1 MNDDNTITIDRQSTS
16 KFLDNAVKFLL
27 TVTPLIVFLVFSPVT
42 MDNFDLPK
50 GIVMFVLSSLLLLSY
65 LLKSVLN
72 GKLELTSTVFNVPVI
87 LFAASTLL
95 SALTP
100 INKLLGL
107 SDFVLTFLPF
117 VIIYFVTANSV
128 DTDEKL
134 NTVLTGLGLAVLSLA
149 LFNIVANL
157 YTFGTRFFPQLPIV
171 PLLNPVFSPAGSL
184 FAQGILYLIALP
196 IIVSQIKENRK
207 RIFWIT
213 ALGLVFVSG
222 LLTLNTLYSNRPA
235 ILDYQSSWKVA
246 TGALGASLFSALFG
260 AGFNQYSNAFSMY
273 KPLEFNLTP
282 LWNLKF
288 ASAGNYYLTLLTT
301 GGVAVLAS
309 FIFLVSKFVKIFRLR
324 LSLNVARP
332 TELGL
337 LAAMGVAFAL
347 YVVFP
352 ASNVSLFTVFLL
364 LGLTVAYYRLREV
377 AAVANVGRNN
387 NIIGAHFAPLAALV
401 IFGLVFIALSYYLI
415 GRVFAADLAFASSL
429 RAANNNRGADTYN
442 LQIKAIGLNPFNDNY
457 RVSYSQTNLA
467 LADSIAGSATPG
479 AGLTEAQRNNVVQLV
494 QQSIRE
500 ARIAT
505 TMDPLKSGN
514 WENLANIYKSL
525 INFAQ
530 GADQWSLASQ
540 SQAITLDPTNPRL
553 RLDLGGLFMGFGQ
566 YNTAAQAFSLA
577 VQLKPDFANAY
588 YNLAQAYKFLKNTDF
603 YKQNMEAAKSIV
615 CVTAVASADCNRI
628 TQELSDFDTTAQ
640 TITELN
646 QKDESTLA
654 TASAKPTNLP
664 KVKPTPPPTI
674 SSPSGE
680 LR

>member
-377 AAVANVGRNN
+377 AAVAN
-387 NIIGAHFAPLAALV
+387 
-401 IFGLVFIALSYYLI
+401 
-415 GRVFAADLAFASSL
+415 
-429 RAANNNRGADTYN
+429 
-442 LQIKAIGLNPFNDNY
+442 
-457 RVSYSQTNLA
+457 
-467 LADSIAGSATPG
+467 
-479 AGLTEAQRNNVVQLV
+479 
-494 QQSIRE
+494 
-500 ARIAT
+500 
-505 TMDPLKSGN
+505 
-514 WENLANIYKSL
+514 
-525 INFAQ
+525 
-530 GADQWSLASQ
+530 
-540 SQAITLDPTNPRL
+540 
-553 RLDLGGLFMGFGQ
+553 
-566 YNTAAQAFSLA
+566 
-577 VQLKPDFANAY
+577 
-588 YNLAQAYKFLKNTDF
+588 
-603 YKQNMEAAKSIV
+603 
-615 CVTAVASADCNRI
+615 
-628 TQELSDFDTTAQ
+628 
-640 TITELN
+640 
-646 QKDESTLA
+646 
-654 TASAKPTNLP
+654 
-664 KVKPTPPPTI
+664 
-674 SSPSGE
+674 
-680 LR
+680 